1 MKNNKKFIVAIDQ
14 GTTSSRAILFNSQG
28 KSLFKSQLEFKQYF
42 PKNGWVEHNPE
53 EIWNKTK
60 KVLMDTINK
69 SKRFKGD
76 ILTIGITNQR
86 ETTILWDRV
95 SGKPVYNAIVW
106 QDRRTADFCKKYRSN
121 KREHLIN
128 KKTGLLI
135 DPYFSGTKIKWII
148 ENVPKVKILLKKKRL
163 LFGTI
168 DTFLLWRLTKG
179 KTHAT
184 DATNASRTMLYNIN
198 TNKWDNQILK
208 SLKIPSHILP
218 LIKNSS
224 DDFGRTHKSITGK
237 SYPITGVVGDQ
248 QAAAIGQ
255 CCFEKGSVKSTY
267 GTGAFVLMNTGYKK
281 IYSKNR
287 LLTTV
292 CYRLNGKST
301 YALEGSI
308 FIAGAGVQWA
318 RDKMKLIKKASETEK
333 VTKSLKSNSGVYLV
347 PAFVGLGAPYWDSK
361 ARGVLSGIT
370 RNTGPKE
377 IIRAIIESTAYQS
390 HDLFEAMKKD
400 GLKPKIIK
408 VDGGMV
414 KNNWFSQFLSDVLNI
429 KVHRSQIDETTALGA
444 AFMAGLQIGVFK
456 SLSDISKRWKLNRK
470 FIPKIKNSERL
481 NLLKG
486 WSSSYEKNLSSIKI
500 YIPYPPGIII

>member
-1 MKNNKKFIVAIDQ
+1 LRNRKKFIVAIDQ
-14 GTTSSRAILFNSQG
+14 GTTSSRAILFNNQG

-60 KVLMDTINK
+60 KVLLDVINK
-69 SKRFKGD
+69 SKRLKGD

-86 ETTILWDRV
+86 ETTILWDRI
-95 SGKPVYNAIVW
+95 SGKSVYNAIVW
-106 QDRRTADFCKKYRSN
+106 QDRRTSDFCKKYRSN
-121 KREHLIN
+121 KIERLIN
-128 KKTGLLI
+128 RKTGLLI

-148 ENVPKVKILLKKKRL
+148 ENVPKAKKLLRRKQL

-179 KTHAT
+179 KIHAT

-198 TNKWDNQILK
+198 TNQWDKQILK

-224 DDFGRTHKSITGK
+224 DNFGKTHRSITGK

-248 QAAAIGQ
+248 QAATIGQ
-255 CCFEKGSVKSTY
+255 CCFEKGSVKITY
-267 GTGAFVLMNTGYKK
+267 GTGAFVLMNTGYRK

-308 FIAGAGVQWA
+308 FIAGAGIQWA
-318 RDKMKLIKKASETEK
+318 RDKMKLIKKAKDTEK
-333 VTKSLKSNSGVYLV
+333 VIKSLKSNNGVYLV

-361 ARGVLSGIT
+361 ARGVLSGLT

-414 KNNWFSQFLSDVLNI
+414 KNNWFSQFLSDILNI
-429 KVHRSQIDETTALGA
+429 KIYRSKIDETTALGA

-456 SLSDISKRWKLNRK
+456 SLSDISKRWRLNRK
-470 FIPKIKNSERL
+470 FIPKIKSSERL

-486 WSSSYEKNLSSIKI
+486 WSQAIRRTLIQ
-500 YIPYPPGIII
+500 